1 MGVGCDVPY
10 KANRFDCSGAVQ
22 IVGDSMAI
30 SHELSSEI
38 AAALFVAKERSPQE
52 LKDLKEIL
60 LLIHSTLQR
69 LTEDARVD
77 RAHRLKSQSAYAQI
91 ARGRS
96 ASS

>member
-1 MGVGCDVPY
+1 MFLIKPIASTVQVLF
-10 KANRFDCSGAVQ
+10 RF
-22 IVGDSMAI
+22 VGDSMAI